1 MVKKSRK
8 ALFYRSAGVLL
19 ALCWHSAGALLVFCW
34 CSAGTLLAHVIHT
47 WKLEKAAPKLEV
59 YLFIS
64 IHEAG
69 NLLIHKY

>member
-1 MVKKSRK
+1 MTTHDDKR
-8 ALFYRSAGVLL
+8 AARLFFYRSAGVLL
-19 ALCWHSAGALLVFCW
+19 A
-34 CSAGTLLAHVIHT
+34 HVIRA

>member
-1 MVKKSRK
+1 MTTRDDKR
-8 ALFYRSAGVLL
+8 AARLFFIVLL
-19 ALCWHSAGALLVFCW
+19 ALCWRSAGALL
-34 CSAGTLLAHVIHT
+34 AHVIRA

-64 IHEAG
+64 IYEAG

>member
-1 MVKKSRK
+1 MTMHDDKR
-8 ALFYRSAGVLL
+8 AARLFFYRSAGVLL
-19 ALCWHSAGALLVFCW
+19 VLCWCSAGALL
-34 CSAGTLLAHVIHT
+34 AHVIRA